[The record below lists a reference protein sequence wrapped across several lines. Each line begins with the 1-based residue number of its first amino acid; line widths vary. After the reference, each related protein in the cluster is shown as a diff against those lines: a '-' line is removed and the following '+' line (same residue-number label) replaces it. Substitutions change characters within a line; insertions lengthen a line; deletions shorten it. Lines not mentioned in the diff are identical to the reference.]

1 MREDMA
7 KVIVERPRRGGYS
20 RCKGRLGKDLEA
32 QPIKQGMKYR
42 LADNK
47 SLNENLA
54 PLRRYLA
61 RQVGRP
67 WARVYSEISA
77 NLKATNAVQQH
88 VRDHLKDYVA
98 VKMSVNKAGEPMVA
112 SRWRR
117 SYDFYVDPQDGILKR
132 AKADTD
138 KARKRAKEQRR
149 QRIAVAQSKVNN
161 IQLAPGSDLRR
172 LNGIWFAVN
181 YSRSPDGSEI
191 IKQKRQLSTKEL
203 RQRNLLNQAV
213 CPAIIYRKSPIGID
227 LRARAR

>member
-7 KVIVERPRRGGYS
+7 KVIVERPRRGGFG
-20 RCKGRLGKDLEA
+20 RLKGRMGKDPEA

-42 LADNK
+42 LADTK

-67 WARVYSEISA
+67 WAKVYSEISA

-88 VRDHLKDYVA
+88 VRDHLKEYVA
-98 VKMSVNKAGEPMVA
+98 VKMSVNKAGEPMVV
-112 SRWRR
+112 SRWWR

-138 KARKRAKEQRR
+138 KARKRAREQRR
-149 QRIAVAQSKVNN
+149 QRLALTQSQINK
-161 IQLAPGSDLRR
+161 IKLAPGSDLRR
-172 LNGIWFAVN
+172 LNGIWFLVN
-181 YSRSPDGSEI
+181 YSVSPAGTEI
-191 IKQKRQLSTKEL
+191 IIQKRQLSNKEL
-203 RQRNLLNQAV
+203 RQRNLINQA
-213 CPAIIYRKSPIGID
+213 G
-227 LRARAR
+227 

>member
-7 KVIVERPRRGGYS
+7 KVIVERPRLGGYG
-20 RCKGRLGKDLEA
+20 RLKGRLGKDLEE
-32 QPIKQGMKYR
+32 QPVKQGMKYR
-42 LADNK
+42 LAETK

-67 WARVYSEISA
+67 WSKVYSEMSA
-77 NLKATNAVQQH
+77 HLKATNAVQQH

-98 VKMSVNKAGEPMVA
+98 IKVSVNKAGEPMVGVGG
-112 SRWRR
+112 WWR
-117 SYDFYVDPQDGILKR
+117 SYNFYVDPRDGILKR

-149 QRIAVAQSKVNN
+149 QRLARAQRDINK
-161 IQLAPGSDLRR
+161 IRLALGADLRR

-181 YSRSPDGSEI
+181 YSVSSDGIEI
-191 IKQKRQLSTKEL
+191 IKQKHQLSTKEL
-203 RQRNLLNQAV
+203 RQHNLVNRTL
-213 CPAIIYRKSPIGID
+213 
-227 LRARAR
+227 